1 MIRVTAARQPG
12 AAPQKTHMEPMF
24 MAHINKEPICR
35 DRIRRI
41 NGGFGWVDHRLV
53 RDHYV
58 DDCSPVSLALYL
70 FLIAVSDADGVS
82 YWGEKA
88 IAGRLRIGMVELRA
102 ARAELEAT
110 VLIAYAKPVWQV
122 LQLPARREVRQ

>member
-1 MIRVTAARQPG
+1 MAR
-12 AAPQKTHMEPMF
+12 
-24 MAHINKEPICR
+24 IIKEPICR

-82 YWGEKA
+82 YWGDKA
-88 IAGRLRIGMVELRA
+88 LAGRLRIGLVELKT
-102 ARAELEAT
+102 ARAELEAAA
-110 VLIAYAKPVWQV
+110 LIAYDRPVCQV
-122 LQLPARREVRQ
+122 LQLPARREVRA